1 MKPNIYKYTMK
12 KFIIISTLLA
22 LISSYSHAQTTTA
35 GAGLA
40 FGTDVSQLGFTINGQ
55 YFFSDALA
63 AAPNFIF
70 YLPEKVTTPSGT
82 SKGSLW
88 EFNAD
93 VNYYFY
99 DEAVKLY
106 GIGGINVSFGTTK
119 FDSNTPVLR
128 DFKTTDTDAGL
139 NLGIGSDFKTKSNIV
154 PFFLMKF
161 TISSYQQLVLAGGVR
176 IPF

>member
-1 MKPNIYKYTMK
+1 MK
-12 KFIIISTLLA
+12 KLFVISA
-22 LISSYSHAQTTTA
+22 LCVLCSSYLHAQTTTA

-40 FGTDVSQLGFTINGQ
+40 FGSDISQLGFTINGQ
-55 YFFSDALA
+55 YFFNDKLA

-70 YLPEKVTTPSGT
+70 YLPEKVTTGFGS
-82 SKGSLW
+82 SKVSLW

-99 DEAVKLY
+99 DEVVKLY
-106 GIGGINVSFGTTK
+106 GIGGINLSFTTAR
-119 FDSNTPVLR
+119 FDSSSPFVP
-128 DFKTTDTDAGL
+128 DSKGSDTDAGL
-139 NLGIGSDFKTKSNIV
+139 NLGIGSDFKTSSNII

-176 IPF
+176 VSF